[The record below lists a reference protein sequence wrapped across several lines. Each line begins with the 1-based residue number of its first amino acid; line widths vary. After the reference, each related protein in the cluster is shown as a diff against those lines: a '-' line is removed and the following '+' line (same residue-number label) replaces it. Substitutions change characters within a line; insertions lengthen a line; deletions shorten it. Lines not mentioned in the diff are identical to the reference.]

1 MSGRALGKPRDA
13 GVRGG
18 LEACAGKSAELYLQ
32 MCSNACKRGARWR
45 SAEQTSLASCFER
58 TRPAV
63 LSLEER
69 RSEVKRF
76 MLGVHGYRPCANVR
90 GDPRCLTVVVVAPGG
105 GRGPTPLRCH
115 PRKTGA

>member
-13 GVRGG
+13 GDRGG

-32 MCSNACKRGARWR
+32 MCSNACKRGASWR
-45 SAEQTSLASCFER
+45 SAAQTSLASCFER

-69 RSEVKRF
+69 HSEVKPLLQEV
-76 MLGVHGYRPCANVR
+76 LGCRPRAFVR
-90 GDPRCLTVVVVAPGG
+90 DDQLVIPRSGCNEVF
-105 GRGPTPLRCH
+105 
-115 PRKTGA
+115 